1 MCGIGG
7 FYSLNSQA
15 LPSGA
20 NYLQVMGNLL
30 AHRGPD
36 DSGVWLSQKS
46 VGLVHKRLS
55 VIDLSESAS
64 QPMHGINGTSIIFN
78 GEIYNYLELR
88 KSSNFGSLK
97 QTLIRKPF

>member
-36 DSGVWLSQKS
+36 DSGVWLSQKKS

-55 VIDLSESAS
+55 VIDLSQSAS
-64 QPMHGINGTSIIFN
+64 QPMHGMNGTSIIFN

-88 KSSNFGSLK
+88 KELSNSWEF
-97 QTLIRKPF
+97 

>member
-20 NYLQVMGNLL
+20 NYLQVMGNL

-36 DSGVWLSQKS
+36 DWG
-46 VGLVHKRLS
+46 
-55 VIDLSESAS
+55 
-64 QPMHGINGTSIIFN
+64 
-78 GEIYNYLELR
+78 
-88 KSSNFGSLK
+88 FGFLK
-97 QTLIRKPF
+97 KNL

>member
-36 DSGVWLSQKS
+36 DSGVWLSQKQS

-55 VIDLSESAS
+55 IIDAVMNL
-64 QPMHGINGTSIIFN
+64 GWDKIKRILRG
-78 GEIYNYLELR
+78 YN
-88 KSSNFGSLK
+88 
-97 QTLIRKPF
+97 